1 METVITRVQKAL
13 QQEFSPREI
22 RLNYV
27 GRGKFSG
34 WVISKS
40 FDELTDEERQQK
52 VWKLIQAY
60 LTEKDRHHILGF
72 FTFTPLEKKM
82 LFDENFDILEASS
95 LKKKSSSVRKKTTAG
110 RKNGRTGIRSKKTH

>member
-1 METVITRVQKAL
+1 MRIEAADYVDAAQERLSNAKLLYKMETVITRVQKAL

-34 WVISKS
+34 WIISKS

-52 VWKLIQAY
+52 VWKLIEAY
-60 LTEKDRHHILGF
+60 LTEKDRNRIVNWKGGF
-72 FTFTPLEKKM
+72 LLKQYAV
-82 LFDENFDILEASS
+82 LSNLNFSA
-95 LKKKSSSVRKKTTAG
+95 K
-110 RKNGRTGIRSKKTH
+110 